1 MDLIGKP
8 KMKDN
13 TARVEQFFSGLFV
26 DVWRN
31 VMPEKVTEQE
41 ADFLQQQLKLAPGAR
56 VLDVPCG
63 PGRHSCALAARG
75 YRVTGVDLSSKCL
88 SDARDLAAKKGLSVT
103 WEHRDMSDLPWQDT
117 FDAAFAMGNSF
128 GYADDDHDAQF
139 LHAVARALKPGGR
152 FAMDYPAVAEALLPS
167 YQERTWMRVDMQVGD
182 TLFLREGRY
191 NHLSARIETEYTLI
205 RDGKVEKKPWTQR
218 VYTYLEVCR
227 LLAAAGFT
235 DPQAYASPTLE
246 PFKLGSR
253 GLLLVA
259 TKKESWPLSD

>member
-1 MDLIGKP
+1 MEP
-8 KMKDN
+8 EVHHN
-13 TARVEQFFSGLFV
+13 TARVEQFFSGMFV
-26 DVWRN
+26 DCWRT
-31 VMPEKVTEQE
+31 VMPEEVTEQE

-63 PGRHSCALAARG
+63 TGRHSCALAARG
-75 YRVTGVDLSSKCL
+75 FQVTGVDLSSTCL
-88 SDARDLAAKKGLSVT
+88 SDARALAARKGLSVT
-103 WEHRDMSDLPWQDT
+103 WEHRDMSDLPWNNT
-117 FDAAFAMGNSF
+117 FDAAFAMGNSL
-128 GYADDDHDAQF
+128 GYADDDHDARF
-139 LHAVARALKPGGR
+139 LCAVARALKPGGR
-152 FAMDYPAVAEALLPS
+152 FVVDYPAVAEALLPS
-167 YQERTWMRVDMQVGD
+167 FQERMWMPIGDM
-182 TLFLREGRY
+182 LFLREGRY
-191 NHLSARIETEYTLI
+191 NHLAGRIETEYTLI

-259 TKKESWPLSD
+259 TS